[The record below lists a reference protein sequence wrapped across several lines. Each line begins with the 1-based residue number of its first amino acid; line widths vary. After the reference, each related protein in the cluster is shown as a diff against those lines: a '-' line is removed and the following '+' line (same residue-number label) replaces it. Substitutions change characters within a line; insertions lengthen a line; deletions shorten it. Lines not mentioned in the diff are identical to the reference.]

1 MRIVLIHQ
9 YFKTPAE
16 GGGIRSYYIAKYL
29 KQLGHEVHVIT
40 AYNNESAHFKNIDGI
55 NIHYLPVYYTNHLSF
70 WSRVHAFARFVL
82 MSRRVLKKL
91 QPIDFNYVITTPLTT
106 GIIGLYVKWRFKNPY
121 IFEVG
126 DMWPDAPIE
135 LGVLKNQ
142 LLKRAAFWLEKKS
155 YQGADKLVALSPD
168 IKEYIQT
175 KVKSKDI
182 EVVTN
187 MADVDFFKRN
197 PKDASLIAKYG
208 VEGKFVITYAGT
220 VGMANHLEYL
230 LDIAYAV
237 KEDSRFHFIIAGD
250 GARLRSIKEKGNQ
263 QNLTNLSFISFTDKE
278 GVKEVLNISDAIYVS
293 FTNVPVLSSGSP
305 NKFFDGI
312 AAGKLVI
319 INFKGWIKELI
330 VKHSCGFYCDP
341 IKPGDFKRLI
351 MPYLEDENHLEMA
364 QQNSR
369 ILAENYFSKEK
380 QLGKL
385 REFLNL

>member
-29 KQLGHEVHVIT
+29 KQLGHDIHVIT
-40 AYNNESAHFKNIDGI
+40 AYNNQSAHFKKIDGI

-106 GIIGLYVKWRFKNPY
+106 GIIGLYAKWRFKNPY

-135 LGVLKNQ
+135 LGVLKNGF
-142 LLKRAAFWLEKKS
+142 LKRAAFWLEKKS

-168 IKEYIQT
+168 IKDNIQA
-175 KVKSKDI
+175 KVKEKDI

-187 MADVDFFKRN
+187 MADVNFFKN
-197 PKDASLIAKYG
+197 KPKDASLVEKYK
-208 VEGKFVITYAGT
+208 VQGKFVITYAGT
-220 VGMANHLEYL
+220 IGMANHLEYL

-237 KEDSRFHFIIAGD
+237 KGDDRFLFIIAGD
-250 GARLRSIKEKGNQ
+250 GARLVSIKEECKQ
-263 QNLTNLSFISFTDKE
+263 RSLTNISFISFTSKE
-278 GVKEVLNISDAIYVS
+278 GVNEILNISDAIYVS

-319 INFKGWIKELI
+319 INFNGWIKKI
-330 VKHSCGFYCDP
+330 ITKHSCGFYCDP
-341 IKPGDFKRLI
+341 MKPGDFMGLVT
-351 MPYLEDENHLEMA
+351 PYLEDVKHLEMA